1 MNWGKGIVIGMV
13 TFMGFITFL
22 VVGLMMNRVDLESED
37 YYKRE
42 INYEQ
47 EIKAQENANNLEAKI
62 EISSN
67 KEFLVVKVP
76 EGEFQEIELHLT
88 RPNDKK
94 MDKRF
99 KIQGTKS
106 FLIDKKEL
114 EKGVYTVE
122 LSYMVNNKPCL
133 QKESVSI

>member
-13 TFMGFITFL
+13 TFMGFIIFL

-67 KEFLVVKVP
+67 KEFVVVKVP

>member
-1 MNWGKGIVIGMV
+1 
-13 TFMGFITFL
+13 
-22 VVGLMMNRVDLESED
+22 
-37 YYKRE
+37 
-42 INYEQ
+42 
-47 EIKAQENANNLEAKI
+47 
-62 EISSN
+62 
-67 KEFLVVKVP
+67 
-76 EGEFQEIELHLT
+76 LHLT